1 MGQVGLRIG
10 VAIGRKEVLVAV
22 VVKVEKPCAPSH
34 LGNAPRRNVGYKGY
48 VEKKCTALIFVEG
61 VVLAFKVGDKDIEVA
76 IVVVIADRSTHAPL
90 FGSVPAIG
98 HARAEALVHKGS
110 VALILVQIVGGR
122 VISDENIGPAIAVEI
137 AKNDPVPIVLRAGN
151 AGFLAAVDPGAV
163 AAVVVEYIAGGQQT
177 ARAAKNID
185 RLPYAGN
192 GRRIVPRKVDII
204 GHVQIDITV

>member
-1 MGQVGLRIG
+1 M
-10 VAIGRKEVLVAV
+10 VAV
-22 VVKVEKPCAPSH
+22 VVKVEKPRAPPD

-48 VEKKCTALIFVEG
+48 VEKKCTALIFVQG
-61 VVLAFKVGDKDIEVA
+61 IVLAFKVGDKDIEVA
-76 IVVVIADRSTHAPL
+76 IVVVIADRDAHAPL
-90 FGSVPAIG
+90 FGAVAAIG

-110 VALILVQIVGGR
+110 VALILVQIIGRRVVG
-122 VISDENIGPAIAVEI
+122 DENIGPAIAVEI

-151 AGFLAAVDPGAV
+151 AGFLAAVGPSAV
-163 AAVVVEYIAGGQQT
+163 AAVVVEDIASGEQT

-204 GHVQIDITV
+204 GDVQIDITV